1 MGRLEQEQKM
11 TSIAERKTQLENRLK
26 ELDHRLHDI
35 DHELE
40 GHHNRDVEDH
50 ATEIEGDE
58 VLEGI
63 GNAGVMEI
71 KMINAALQR
80 IADEIYGECVR
91 CGEDISDARL
101 DVLPY
106 TPICKTCAAKAES

>member
-1 MGRLEQEQKM
+1 M
-11 TSIAERKTQLENRLK
+11 TSIADRKNQLETRLK

-50 ATEIEGDE
+50 ATEIEADE

-63 GNAGVMEI
+63 GNAGVAEI
-71 KMINAALQR
+71 RMINAALAR
-80 IADEIYGECVR
+80 IDDKTYGECVR

-106 TPICKTCAAKAES
+106 TPMCKSCAAKAES

>member
-1 MGRLEQEQKM
+1 M
-11 TSIAERKTQLENRLK
+11 TPLSHRKSQLETRLK

-40 GHHNRDVEDH
+40 AHHNRDVEDH
-50 ATEIEGDE
+50 ATEVEADE

-63 GNAGVMEI
+63 GNAGVAEI
-71 KMINAALQR
+71 RMINAALAR
-80 IADEIYGECVR
+80 ISDDTYGECAR
-91 CGEDISDARL
+91 CGTDISEKRL

-106 TPICKTCAAKAES
+106 TPVCKTCAASAERKL